1 MEEYEYD
8 VTPKLQKQ
16 SPFADSPYECVYP
29 MEQPE
34 SKPAEVVPV
43 AKPKRGKK
51 IWLSLLIALAIC
63 IVTSIIVSGI
73 WQNRMENMEQAMEEK
88 FAALEQLYDEYKNN
102 VNAPL
107 PEEGPLTPS
116 QVYAKNMKAVVVVT
130 CQVMTDDGPKESTGS
145 GFIIS
150 ADGYVV
156 TNYHVVEGAYQGFVE
171 MAGKKPVEA
180 RLIGYDA
187 GNDIAVLKVESE
199 NLPYVELGSSD
210 ALNVGDQVA
219 VIGNPLGELTST
231 LTVGYISAKDRIIT
245 TDGSAINMLQTD
257 AAINEGNS
265 GGPMFNMYGQVVGI
279 ITAKFSNNGEEG
291 ATIEGLGF
299 AIPIDDVKGMISDLK
314 EYGFITGAKLGVN
327 VMDVDAQSQYMG
339 LPAGAFV
346 DSVVTGSAA
355 QKGGI
360 RAGDII
366 VNLGGYDVDS
376 VASLTR
382 VLRRFE
388 AGENVSVTVYRNGQ
402 KVYLNVTLDAKTAS
416 QQGGYE
422 EEPPVA
428 NDWFDDF
435 MDFIFGF

>member
-1 MEEYEYD
+1 MEEYGYE
-8 VTPKLQKQ
+8 VTPKPQKQ
-16 SPFADSPYECVYP
+16 SPFADSPYECVCP

-34 SKPAEVVPV
+34 PVIVERIPAP
-43 AKPKRGKK
+43 KPKQGKK

-63 IVTSIIVSGI
+63 VTTSIIVSSI
-73 WQNRMENMEQAMEEK
+73 WQSRMDNMEQAMDEK

-130 CQVMTDDGPKESTGS
+130 CRHRTDAGYGETTGS
-145 GFIIS
+145 GFLIS

-156 TNYHVVEGAYQGFVE
+156 TNYHVVEGAYQGYVE
-171 MAGKKPVEA
+171 MAGQKPMEA
-180 RLIGYDA
+180 RLVGYDA
-187 GNDIAVLKVESE
+187 GNDIAVLKVEGQ

-210 ALNVGDQVA
+210 ALSVGDQVT

-245 TDGSAINMLQTD
+245 TDGTAINMLQTD
-257 AAINEGNS
+257 AAINAGNS
-265 GGPMFNMYGQVVGI
+265 GGPLFNMYGQVVGI
-279 ITAKFSNNGEEG
+279 ITAKYSNNGGEG

-299 AIPIDDVKGMISDLK
+299 AIPMDDVKGMIFDLK
-314 EYGFITGAKLGVN
+314 EYGYITGASLGVM

-346 DSVVTGSAA
+346 DSVTVGSAA
-355 QKGGI
+355 MKGGI

-376 VASLTR
+376 VAALTR

-388 AGENVSVTVYRNGQ
+388 AGDNVSVTVYRNGQ
-402 KVYLNVTLDAKTAS
+402 KVYLNVKLDAKAAP

-422 EEPPVA
+422 EEPSVE